1 MAETISE
8 LSASPGRRIFGVGV
22 LSFLGLILLRMG
34 LTGRGLEFLDVVVLL
49 MGFGALLA
57 AWVMYRATMRS
68 VILTSEALTDSEGVV
83 LARLEEIASVD
94 RGTFAFKP
102 SNGFLIRTTSP
113 GHRLWQP
120 GLYWRFGRRIGVGGI
135 TRAAE
140 AKAMADLIT
149 IKLAERA
156 AEETGS

>member
-1 MAETISE
+1 MSDIISE
-8 LSASPGRRIFGVGV
+8 LSASPGRRVFGVSV
-22 LSFLGLILLRMG
+22 LSFLGLLLLRMG
-34 LTGRGLEFLDVVVLL
+34 LTGGGLEFLDLVVLL
-49 MGFGALLA
+49 MGIGAIAA
-57 AWVMYRATMRS
+57 AWVMYRATNRS
-68 VILTSEALTDSEGVV
+68 VILTTEALVDSEGVV
-83 LARLEEIASVD
+83 LARLDDIATVD

-102 SNGFLIRTTSP
+102 SNGFLMRTKTR

-149 IKLAERA
+149 IKLAQRE
-156 AEETGS
+156 AENAG